1 MFGKV
6 QGLGKQKKKHFNKY
20 AIGYMP
26 MMSLLE
32 N

>member
-1 MFGKV
+1 V
-6 QGLGKQKKKHFNKY
+6 QGLGKQKKKCANER
-20 AIGYMP
+20 AAGYSP